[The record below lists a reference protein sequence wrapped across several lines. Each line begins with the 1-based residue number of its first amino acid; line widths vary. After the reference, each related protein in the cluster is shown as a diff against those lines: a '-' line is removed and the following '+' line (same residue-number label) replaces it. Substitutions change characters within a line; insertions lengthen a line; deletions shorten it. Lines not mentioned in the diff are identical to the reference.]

1 MLMSVC
7 VTTNVTDIVAISVT
21 DIVIINVT
29 DIVTT
34 IVIDIV
40 TINVTNRFKV
50 KIIPGM
56 QRRGKG
62 MLIILL

>member
-7 VTTNVTDIVAISVT
+7 VITNVTDSH
-21 DIVIINVT
+21 NVT

-34 IVIDIV
+34 IVTDIV